1 MTKSAVKEREPAL
14 DLQVEFAPQNKP
26 PAVRGKAKVA
36 EPASSAT
43 ISTALVAAASNPQV
57 DAAKMKALWD
67 LHKEIK
73 AEEARV
79 AFLHDF
85 HAMSRKMPI
94 IDKNGRIVIE
104 AKPGKRGQST
114 SYPKY
119 DEVHEVLKP
128 LLDEF
133 NFIMDHA
140 TEPNEAGDRINVV
153 SYLRH
158 TGGHET
164 RTVFPLPA
172 ETSGSK
178 NNVQGWGSSNSYGK
192 RYNTINLLNINSKAP
207 EDKDRDAHA
216 AEDDQ
221 PPKTAK
227 PLDAEQLAKLRAA
240 IKFCGV
246 GENKFCEKYEIE
258 KVADLPV
265 GHFNEAM
272 KACQDYAAK
281 RNSDG

>member
-14 DLQVEFAPQNKP
+14 DLQVESAPQNKP

-140 TEPNEAGDRINVV
+140 TEPNEAGDRNQRRKLSPPYRRARNAHGV
-153 SYLRH
+153 SPP
-158 TGGHET
+158 GGDV
-164 RTVFPLPA
+164 RQQ
-172 ETSGSK
+172 K
-178 NNVQGWGSSNSYGK
+178 Q
-192 RYNTINLLNINSKAP
+192 
-207 EDKDRDAHA
+207 
-216 AEDDQ
+216 
-221 PPKTAK
+221 
-227 PLDAEQLAKLRAA
+227 RA
-240 IKFCGV
+240 GMGLV
-246 GENKFCEKYEIE
+246 
-258 KVADLPV
+258 
-265 GHFNEAM
+265 
-272 KACQDYAAK
+272 
-281 RNSDG
+281 